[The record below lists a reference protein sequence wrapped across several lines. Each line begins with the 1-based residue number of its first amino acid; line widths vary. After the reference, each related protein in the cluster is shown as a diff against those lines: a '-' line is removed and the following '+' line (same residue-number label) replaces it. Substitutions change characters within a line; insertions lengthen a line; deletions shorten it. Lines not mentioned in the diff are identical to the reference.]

1 MQIKVG
7 EGFTIL
13 GVLIS
18 IIITIWVGFLITKK
32 YKPQPVLF
40 MAGMILM
47 ACAVALGL
55 GKILPVKDSTG
66 LLLFDMFEFI
76 KKTFSSRAA
85 GLGLNIMAVGGF
97 ARYMDHI
104 GASKVLVKIAIKPLE
119 RLHAPYVVLAAAW
132 AVGMLLGLFINS
144 ASGLAMLLMVTMFP
158 ILINLGVSRL
168 SACAAIS
175 TTLCMDWSPGDTG
188 SILSATTAGLDI
200 TTYWTQYQ
208 VPVSIAVMIVVAVL
222 HYFTQQWF
230 DKREGHVVMKGTA
243 EKVAQET
250 LPPTFYAILPTIPL
264 FLILAFSDLWIAWIK
279 MDIIKAMFVSLFIAM
294 VCEFLR
300 HRDGKK
306 VLGDIQPFFDGLGAQ
321 MANVVT
327 LIVAGE
333 TFAKGLQTIG
343 TIDAIIN
350 SAQGAGFSGGAM
362 ILVMVSIIAV
372 CSVVMGSGNAPF
384 FAFAALTPT
393 VAAKMGLAPVLML
406 MPMHFAASIARSVS
420 PITAVIVVTSS
431 MGGISPFDLVKR
443 TAIPMVGAMITMV
456 AATFILFYR

>member
-1 MQIKVG
+1 V
-7 EGFTIL
+7 T
-13 GVLIS
+13 VL
-18 IIITIWVGFLITKK
+18 VGFLITKK

-40 MAGMILM
+40 MAGLILM

-55 GKILPVKDSTG
+55 GKILPVKESTG
-66 LLLFDMFEFI
+66 LAFFDMFEFI

-104 GASKVLVKIAIKPLE
+104 GASKVLVHLTIKPLQKL
-119 RLHAPYVVLAAAW
+119 RAPYLVMAASW
-132 AVGMLLGLFINS
+132 ITGMFLGLFINS

-158 ILINLGVSRL
+158 ILINLGISRL
-168 SACAAIS
+168 SACAVIS

-208 VPVSIAVMIVVAVL
+208 VPVALCVMVVVAIL
-222 HYFTQQWF
+222 HFFVQQWF
-230 DKREGHVVMKGTA
+230 DKRDGHLMVKTA
-243 EKVAQET
+243 QTETTAANNPPQEQ
-250 LPPTFYAILPTIPL
+250 LPPAIYAILPTIPL
-264 FLILAFSDLWIAWIK
+264 FLILIFSDLWIKSIK
-279 MDIIKAMFVSLFIAM
+279 MDIIKAMFVSVFITM
-294 VCEFLR
+294 VFEYIR

-306 VLGDIQPFFDGLGAQ
+306 VFSDIQSFFDGLGMQ

-343 TIDAIIN
+343 TIDTIIN
-350 SAQGAGFSGGAM
+350 SAQTSGFSGAGM
-362 ILVMVSIIAV
+362 ILVMVGIIAV
-372 CSVVMGSGNAPF
+372 SSVVMGSGNAPF

-420 PITAVIVVTSS
+420 PITAVIVVTSNL
-431 MGGISPFDLVKR
+431 GGVSPFDLVKR
-443 TAIPMVGAMITMV
+443 TAIPMAGAMVVMV
-456 AATFILFYR
+456 AASFFFFH